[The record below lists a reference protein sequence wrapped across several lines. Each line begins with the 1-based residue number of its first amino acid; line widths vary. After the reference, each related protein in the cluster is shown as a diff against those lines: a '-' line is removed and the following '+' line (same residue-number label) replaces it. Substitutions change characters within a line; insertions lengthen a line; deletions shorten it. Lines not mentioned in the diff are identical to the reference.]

1 MFYIIILCQGKK
13 STDTVNIPKS
23 ARMDRNRRMK
33 GRKRRLISWLW
44 ASFCIL
50 AIFLVI
56 PLARNIQIFVS
67 ARWGS
72 SLFGYAVLAAV
83 GTVSV
88 LLFFFLFF
96 RRKIRRVSNYFWLLL
111 VTVLYVYFT
120 IKLWDVPVE
129 AIHFLE
135 YGLLGFFLFR
145 ALKFNIRDKSI
156 FFIAFLI
163 GTLVGIFDE
172 ILQWIV
178 PLRLWDIRD
187 VGLNALSGGLFQ
199 IWFWKGIQ
207 PQGISS
213 KIKPKSWK
221 ILSLMLGA
229 NIVLLGLCLSN
240 TPKRVSTYTEAFS
253 SLSFLKKEEPM
264 NRFKHRYKDPAI
276 GIFYSLLSPADL
288 TEEDTKLSRQNAQIL
303 KEWKRK
309 TFKEFRQYH
318 HPFIFPFIY
327 ELRFHVEIRDR
338 NFNQALL
345 TEKEDSKKMF
355 FLAAYKENLILKK
368 YFGDT
373 LQKASYSWEKEKQ
386 IVAEASID
394 KNNPYKSPVS
404 FGIVF
409 PWSEKT
415 MWLLIFALLIILFL
429 LNLLYSRHR

>member
-1 MFYIIILCQGKK
+1 
-13 STDTVNIPKS
+13 
-23 ARMDRNRRMK
+23 MDRNRRLK
-33 GRKRRLISWLW
+33 RRKRHLISWLW
-44 ASFCIL
+44 AFLCIL
-50 AIFLVI
+50 AIFLVV
-56 PLARNIQIFVS
+56 PLARTIQSSVS
-67 ARWGS
+67 AHWGES
-72 SLFGYAVLAAV
+72 FFGYAVLAVV

-88 LLFFFLFF
+88 ILFFFLFF
-96 RRKIRRVSNYFWLLL
+96 RLKIREVSNYLWLLL

-163 GTLVGIFDE
+163 GSLVGIFDE
-172 ILQWIV
+172 IFQWIV

-187 VGLNALSGGLFQ
+187 VGLNALSCGLFQ
-199 IWFWKGIQ
+199 IGFWKGIQ
-207 PQGISS
+207 PRGISS

-229 NIVLLGLCLSN
+229 NIVFLGLCLSN
-240 TPKRVSTYTEAFS
+240 TPKRVSTYTEGIP

-288 TEEDTKLSRQNAQIL
+288 TEEDTKLSRQNAQAL

-309 TFKEFRQYH
+309 TFKEFRQRR
-318 HPFIFPFIY
+318 HPLKFPFIY

-345 TEKEDSKKMF
+345 TEEEDSKKMF
-355 FLAAYKENLILKK
+355 FLAAYKENLILVK

-373 LQKASYSWEKEKQ
+373 LQKASYSWEKEQ
-386 IVAEASID
+386 QVVAEALID
-394 KNNPYKSPVS
+394 KSTPYKSPVS

-429 LNLLYSRHR
+429 FNLLYSRHR

>member
-1 MFYIIILCQGKK
+1 ME
-13 STDTVNIPKS
+13 
-23 ARMDRNRRMK
+23 RNRRLK
-33 GRKRRLISWLW
+33 RRKRRLISWLW
-44 ASFCIL
+44 AFLCIL
-50 AIFLVI
+50 AIFFVI
-56 PLARNIQIFVS
+56 PLARTIQNFIS

-72 SLFGYAVLAAV
+72 SFFGYAVLAV
-83 GTVSV
+83 IGTVSV
-88 LLFFFLFF
+88 ILLFFLFF
-96 RRKIRRVSNYFWLLL
+96 RLKIREVSNYLWLLL

-120 IKLWDVPVE
+120 IQLWDVPVE

-163 GTLVGIFDE
+163 GSLVGIFDE

-187 VGLNALSGGLFQ
+187 VGLNALSCGLFQ
-199 IWFWKGIQ
+199 IGLWKGIQ
-207 PQGISS
+207 PRGISS

-229 NIVLLGLCLSN
+229 NIVFLGLCLSN

-288 TEEDTKLSRQNAQIL
+288 TEEDTKLSRQNAQTL
-303 KEWKRK
+303 KEWERE
-309 TFKEFRQYH
+309 TFKEFRQRR
-318 HPFIFPFIY
+318 HPLKFPFIY

-338 NFNQALL
+338 NFNQAFL
-345 TEKEDSKKMF
+345 TEEEDSKKIF
-355 FLAAYKENLILKK
+355 FLAAYKENLILEK
-368 YFGDT
+368 YFGNT
-373 LQKASYSWEKEKQ
+373 LRKASYNWEKEQ
-386 IVAEASID
+386 LAVAEASID
-394 KNNPYKSPVS
+394 KSTPYKSPIN

-415 MWLLIFALLIILFL
+415 MWLLILILLITLALSNI
-429 LNLLYSRHR
+429 LYSRNQ

>member
-1 MFYIIILCQGKK
+1 
-13 STDTVNIPKS
+13 
-23 ARMDRNRRMK
+23 MDWNRRLK
-33 GRKRRLISWLW
+33 RRKRRLISWLW
-44 ASFCIL
+44 AFLCIL
-50 AIFLVI
+50 AIFLVV
-56 PLARNIQIFVS
+56 PLARTIQSFFS

-72 SLFGYAVLAAV
+72 SFFGYAVLAV
-83 GTVSV
+83 MGTVSV
-88 LLFFFLFF
+88 ILLFFLFF

-120 IKLWDVPVE
+120 IQLWDVPIE

-145 ALKFNIRDKSI
+145 ALKFNIRDKST

-187 VGLNALSGGLFQ
+187 VGLNALSCGLFQ
-199 IWFWKGIQ
+199 IGLWKGIQ
-207 PQGISS
+207 PRDISS

-229 NIVLLGLCLSN
+229 NIVFLGLCLSN

-276 GIFYSLLSPADL
+276 GTFYSLLSPADL
-288 TEEDTKLSRQNAQIL
+288 TEEDTKLSRQNAQTL
-303 KEWKRK
+303 KEWKRE
-309 TFKEFRQYH
+309 TFKEFRQRR
-318 HPFIFPFIY
+318 HPLKFPFIY

-338 NFNQALL
+338 NFNQAFL
-345 TEKEDSKKMF
+345 TEEEDIKKMF
-355 FLAAYKENLILKK
+355 FLAAYKENLILEK
-368 YFGDT
+368 YFGNT
-373 LQKASYSWEKEKQ
+373 LQKASYSWEKEQ
-386 IVAEASID
+386 QVGTEALINKST
-394 KNNPYKSPVS
+394 PYKSPVS

-415 MWLLIFALLIILFL
+415 MWLLILILLITLALSNI
-429 LNLLYSRHR
+429 LYSRNQ